1 MQLSGRPSVGI
12 ASSKCRVSPGSGEDP
27 RRSRRRS
34 AALPA
39 PSPPFASPGR
49 RPSQPVAIRTGG
61 LPTRLPVPA
70 LRVIMPHEDREAI
83 PTYTSFASRP
93 GLAYPAAEKCPGLLS
108 RTPFGIVAATL
119 SAKVRGRVMGRSSN
133 PGCLLAVFQLLG
145 LTGGQPGTLPYR
157 LRDDFLSPAELAF
170 YREHSRFV
178 SRK

>member
-61 LPTRLPVPA
+61 LTTRLPVPA

-119 SAKVRGRVMGRSSN
+119 SAKVRGRVIVTGHPKTSHPR
-133 PGCLLAVFQLLG
+133 AVKTSHLRAPQNQPLG
-145 LTGGQPGTLPYR
+145 LVHR
-157 LRDDFLSPAELAF
+157 
-170 YREHSRFV
+170 
-178 SRK
+178 